1 MPMLT
6 IRLYGDLKK
15 FGREFTL
22 QARSPLAA
30 VHALC
35 TMIPALKR
43 RLSQPAKYGYHVR
56 VGREFKGSDDVADP
70 CSSREIIRLIPAT
83 AGSSATVR
91 IVVGVVLMAV
101 GAYMTMVSDG
111 AGSPMGSALM
121 GMGMSLIM
129 GGIAELLAPAPKKA
143 EGLDKNVGQSY
154 TFSGPI
160 NTVGQG
166 PPVSVGFGTL
176 LTGSH
181 VASVQVYTED
191 MPMTGLGDVA
201 PGDLANT
208 DDGISHNIGTV
219 KGNWAE

>member
-35 TMIPALKR
+35 TMIPELKR

-56 VGREFKGSDDVADP
+56 VGREFRGTEDVGDP
-70 CSSREIIRLIPAT
+70 CSSREIVRLIPAT

-101 GAYMTMVSDG
+101 GAYLKMPQVT
-111 AGSPMGSALM
+111 A
-121 GMGMSLIM
+121 MGMSLVM
-129 GGIAELLAPAPKKA
+129 GGIAELLAPSPKKSEA
-143 EGLDKNVGQSY
+143 SDRNVAQSY

-166 PPVSVGFGTL
+166 VPVAVGFGTL
-176 LTGSH
+176 LVGSH

-219 KGNWAE
+219 QGNWAE

>member
-101 GAYMTMVSDG
+101 GAYLKMPQVTAMGVS
-111 AGSPMGSALM
+111 LV
-121 GMGMSLIM
+121 M
-129 GGIAELLAPAPKKA
+129 GGIAELLAPSPKKSEA
-143 EGLDKNVGQSY
+143 SDRNVAQSY